1 VAGRDGKEAPMQL
14 SASRAAAIAFVLTFF
29 AVGIPF
35 WSIPYS
41 KLNVPDGLYGFGLVV
56 AFAAAAA
63 LCATMKTTFRRAWL
77 VVGLAVP
84 AALMA
89 RVIVEGILDPTRHN
103 LWPLALMIAAGLGLI
118 VSCAGAV
125 VGLVLARVLK

>member
-1 VAGRDGKEAPMQL
+1 MQL
-14 SASRAAAIAFVLTFF
+14 SASRALAIAFVLTFL

-41 KLNVPDGLYGFGLVV
+41 KANVPDGLYGFGLVV

-63 LCATMKTTFRRAWL
+63 LCASSKTTFRRAWL

-84 AALMA
+84 AVLMA

>member
-1 VAGRDGKEAPMQL
+1 MQL
-14 SASRAAAIAFVLTFF
+14 SASRAVAIAFVLTFL

-41 KLNVPDGLYGFGLVV
+41 KLNVPDGFYGFGLVV

-63 LCATMKTTFRRAWL
+63 LCATMKTTFKRAWL

-84 AALMA
+84 AVLMA

-103 LWPLALMIAAGLGLI
+103 LWPLALMISAGLGLI
-118 VSCAGAV
+118 VSCAGAL
-125 VGLVLARVLK
+125 VGLALARILR